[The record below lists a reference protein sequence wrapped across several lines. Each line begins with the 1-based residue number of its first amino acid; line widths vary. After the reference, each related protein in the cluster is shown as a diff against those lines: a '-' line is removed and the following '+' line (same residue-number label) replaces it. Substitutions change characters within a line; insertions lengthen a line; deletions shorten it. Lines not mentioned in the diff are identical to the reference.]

1 MTLQAPAYEILHP
14 SFEEPELLLQYTQA
28 SGFPDVLAGGQ
39 PRTRLGEDD
48 LVVYMKQLNL
58 RTKTAVGQSSSNEL
72 PGVDIFASMISTAT
86 YRYQSRSIYDH
97 HDVSAG
103 GRWGFSTV
111 DAYRL
116 GMRQGMFTTARDAC
130 LYGMNPAN
138 GEGLLNASGAVKVNL
153 PPDQNNNDTV
163 VTYDNG
169 AMAFFLAQQ
178 VLNLKTRTVQL
189 GIGKEFTIL
198 GPQRTLGLFE
208 YSIVQLVQMQ
218 RAGAGSMSTAG
229 TLKEILMMNGD
240 KLTWAYDD
248 SLIGQGAN
256 GNDAVLL
263 VMPEVTKPA
272 GATINTNEFA
282 KLAPGNSTNTTMYCD
297 MPAPREIVSPM
308 PGGKTDFMLEWRTS
322 SGWAPRG
329 TAVTIISMQ
338 YQ

>member
-1 MTLQAPAYEILHP
+1 MTLQAPAYTILHP

-58 RTKTAVGQSSSNEL
+58 RTRVAVAQSSANEL
-72 PGVDIFASMISTAT
+72 PGVNITASMISTAT
-86 YRYQSRSIYDH
+86 YRYQARSIYDH

-111 DAYRL
+111 EAYRL
-116 GMRQGMFTTARDAC
+116 GMRQGAFTLARDAC
-130 LYGMNPAN
+130 LYGLNPAN
-138 GEGLLNASGAVKVNL
+138 NEGLLNAAGATSITL
-153 PPDQNNNDTV
+153 PADQNGNTTV
-163 VTYDNG
+163 STYDNG

-178 VLNLKTRTVQL
+178 ILNIKTRTVQL

-208 YSIVQLVQMQ
+208 YSIVQLVQFQ
-218 RAGAGSMSTAG
+218 REGAGTASTAG
-229 TLKEILMMNGD
+229 VVKEILMMNGD

-248 SLIGQGAN
+248 SLIGQGV
-256 GNDAVLL
+256 GGSDAVLL
-263 VMPEVTKPA
+263 VMPETTKPA
-272 GATINTNEFA
+272 GPQISTNEFA
-282 KLAPGNSTNTTMYCD
+282 KLSPGNPVNTVMYCD

-308 PGGKTDFMLEWRTS
+308 PGGKTDFMIEWRTS

-329 TAVTIISMQ
+329 QAVTIMSMP
-338 YQ
+338 Y